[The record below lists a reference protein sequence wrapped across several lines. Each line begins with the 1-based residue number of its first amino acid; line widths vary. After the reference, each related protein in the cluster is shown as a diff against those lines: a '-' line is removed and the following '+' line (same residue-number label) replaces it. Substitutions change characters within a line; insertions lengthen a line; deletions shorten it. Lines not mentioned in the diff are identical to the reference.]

1 MAGVPIYQNDAA
13 IYSPAGASGDTPFA
27 TPGGAMTPAV
37 APVGKSVNVV
47 DKDGKVFGLDEA
59 YLGQAQAQGYKV
71 ETPEAKAIREYVAEN
86 AGLGG
91 TAKVALH
98 GFLDQATF
106 GVFGAV
112 DEHGQNAL
120 DKAKAEALK
129 QDHAVANILGQAA
142 GFGASMFYGGEIL
155 QGASKAG
162 RVAEA
167 AVMGERLLGTRIAA
181 KMVQNGVPAAEAA
194 THGVGLARKLLASGA
209 KYAAEGAV
217 FAAPKAVTEA
227 ALGDADRAA
236 ETLMYGLG
244 GGAVFGLA
252 GGAAG
257 AVGKA
262 MSSGAGALHG
272 MKVPGLGD
280 AAAKVREW
288 GDEQA
293 VSALDL
299 GKKYADRLRDR
310 GMTSDA
316 AKLFRESGVGEL
328 AGDAEAIAARMGE
341 LKSQTGEKIGAIY
354 KAADGAGANAKTT
367 LEELAAAMRPVVD
380 AKGEAL
386 IGKVAAKESVEAWVG
401 KEIIGPVAQEI
412 GPAGALSLE
421 QLHKIRQAVDRVT
434 KWDAALDTAVN
445 ETRMDLRGQLT
456 KLIDAKLDA
465 AGSTLGKELR
475 AELAPLNR
483 EYGLLSVLSDNAENN
498 VGRALANRRHSLS
511 DYAGNAIGGVVGG
524 AIGGG
529 AGSVIG
535 AGVGGVINNQ
545 LRRKAPAA
553 LSGAAHTVADW
564 MERRAMSGVLEANAQ
579 AAEQLARVPALLT
592 GLAESKTEKAGAIGV
607 DAVVSYARAM
617 SGGKPKDD
625 GGAYDSAGP
634 EHVRAFTRLASAITE
649 MTSNP
654 ERMGEAVRKLTDPFA
669 AGAPGIAAQ
678 LALKAPA
685 VVNHLQATMPKAPP
699 PQGLFAPKRQ
709 WAPTETQVA
718 EWGRRWAVVDN
729 PFTVMDRLGDRTLT
743 RAEVETLR
751 AVYPK
756 LHQEMVGRV
765 LAHAQDPKAKP
776 LAFGDRDRLS
786 LLLGVSVDGTDY
798 GAFQAVYQPKKG
810 AAPSGSGAKVKPP
823 QMNTETQRLTG

>member
-1 MAGVPIYQNDAA
+1 MAGVPVYQNSAA

-47 DKDGKVFGLDEA
+47 DKDGRVFGLDEA

-71 ETPEAKAIREYVAEN
+71 ETAESKAIREYVSEN

-112 DEHGQNAL
+112 DEHGKDPL
-120 DKAKAEALK
+120 EKAKAEALK

-181 KMVQNGVPAAEAA
+181 KMVQSGVPAAEAA
-194 THGVGLARKLLASGA
+194 THGIGLARKLLASGA

-227 ALGDADRAA
+227 ALGDTERAA
-236 ETLMYGLG
+236 ETMMYGLG
-244 GGAVFGLA
+244 GGAIFGLA
-252 GGAAG
+252 GGVAG
-257 AVGKA
+257 SVTKA
-262 MSSGAGALHG
+262 MGSGVAAMHG
-272 MKVPGLGD
+272 MKVPGMPSV
-280 AAAKVREW
+280 AAKVREW

-316 AKLFRESGVGEL
+316 AKMFREAGVGEF
-328 AGDAEAIAARMGE
+328 AGDAEAIAGKFGE
-341 LKSQTGEKIGAIY
+341 LKQATGEKIGAIY
-354 KAADGAGANAKTT
+354 KAADTAGASAKTT

-380 AKGEAL
+380 AKGDAL

-445 ETRMDLRGQLT
+445 ETRMELRGKLT
-456 KLIDAKLDA
+456 GLIDAKLEA
-465 AGSTLGKELR
+465 AGSSLGKELR
-475 AELAPLNR
+475 GELAPLNR

-498 VGRALANRRHSLS
+498 VGRALANRRHSLT
-511 DYAGNAIGGVVGG
+511 DYAGNAIGGIVGG

-529 AGSVIG
+529 AGSVAGSVIG
-535 AGVGGVINNQ
+535 GAINNQ

-553 LSGAAHTVADW
+553 LSGAAHSAADW
-564 MERRAMSGVLEANAQ
+564 LERRAMSGVLEANAQ
-579 AAEQLARVPALLT
+579 AAEQLARVPSLLT
-592 GLAESKTEKAGAIGV
+592 GLADSKAEKAGAVGV

-634 EHVRAFTRLASAITE
+634 AHVQAFTKLSSAIAE
-649 MTSNP
+649 MVANP
-654 ERMGEAVRKLTDPFA
+654 ERMGAAVRQLTEPFS

-678 LALKAPA
+678 LALKAPV
-685 VVNHLQATMPKAPP
+685 VVNHLSATMPKAPP

-709 WAPTETQVA
+709 WTPTETQVA

-729 PFTVMDRLGDRTLT
+729 PFSVMDRLGDRTIT
-743 RAEVETLR
+743 RAEVETLK

-798 GAFQAVYQPKKG
+798 GAFQALYQPKKG
-810 AAPSGSGAKVKPP
+810 PAPSGGGAKVKPP
-823 QMNTETQRLTG
+823 QMVTATQRLTG